1 MPRVVGLTGG
11 AGSGKSTVAGVL
23 AECGAAIIDTDA
35 IAHELTGAGGAAM
48 NAVIREFGAEMADA
62 SGALNRHRMREL
74 AFGDA
79 GARARLEALMHPL
92 IQAGADEALRKAS
105 ADVAVLVV
113 PLLFEKMSY
122 RATLDWVVCV
132 DCSIAAQIERVACRP
147 GVGKEQAGMIVRSQ
161 IARPLR
167 LQLADEVIHN
177 ESGLE
182 ELSSRTRALYSR
194 LAILSKL

>member
-48 NAVIREFGAEMADA
+48 NTVIREFGAEMADA
-62 SGALNRHRMREL
+62 SGALNRPRMREL

-92 IQAGADEALRKAS
+92 IQAEAEEALRTVS

-122 RATLDWVVCV
+122 RATLDCVVCV
-132 DCSIAAQIERVACRP
+132 DCSIAAQIERVARRP
-147 GVGKEQAGMIVRSQ
+147 GVGKEQARMIVRSQ